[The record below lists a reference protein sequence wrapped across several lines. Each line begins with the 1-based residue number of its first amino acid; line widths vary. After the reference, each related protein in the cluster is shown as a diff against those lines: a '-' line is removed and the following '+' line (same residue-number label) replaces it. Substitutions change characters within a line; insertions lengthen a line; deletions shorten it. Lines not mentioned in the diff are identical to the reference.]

1 MALLA
6 RRKERLADAAKEAGP
21 GSLAIECDV
30 TDPTSCAAAIDEAA
44 AGLGGIDGLVYTPGI
59 GPLRGIEDTDAAL
72 WREVF
77 DTNVIGA
84 SIVTAAALP
93 YLLASAGTAVY
104 LSSVSGSE
112 TAPWPGLGAYAVS
125 KAALDKLVDAWRG
138 EHPNVGFTRVV
149 VGDCA
154 GGEGDSITEFPNT
167 WDTDLAVKFG
177 TIWATKGFLAGRL
190 MPVERLVDVVELA
203 VRAGADDGIPSV
215 VVAPRVAPTA

>member
-1 MALLA
+1 
-6 RRKERLADAAKEAGP
+6 
-21 GSLAIECDV
+21 
-30 TDPTSCAAAIDEAA
+30 
-44 AGLGGIDGLVYTPGI
+44 
-59 GPLRGIEDTDAAL
+59 
-72 WREVF
+72 REVF

-215 VVAPRVAPTA
+215 VVAPRVA